1 MLVNFRVKN
10 FMSIEESILLDLRA
24 SSQEKQAHAF
34 NSGISGT
41 HLLNTTAIYGANA
54 SGKTTIVLALKVMQ
68 EIVREGFITRG
79 IKLRV
84 EPFLLDKKTKD
95 KPSEFEVNLII
106 KGTHYRYG
114 FSATREKITKEWL
127 YAYPNGEEKECFTRP
142 FGFNSES
149 DQKQERWQEI
159 KEMAGDNV
167 LWLSLG
173 AVLKASYLEPSVRFI
188 FDWFDKNLKI
198 IVDESRLEH
207 LGLSFSRFGRFSND
221 ISNNNAAEMCKDE
234 KTKTLIL
241 KYLESVDFSIKKIEV
256 IPKTEVIPEER
267 RLIRSRTT
275 ISFRPRDKL
284 KLFHSNEHQEGFDLQ
299 QESAGTQRFLELLT
313 PWITALRKG
322 HTLVVDELN
331 EKLHSRLI
339 RFLWEMFQ
347 NKDLNKKHAQLVVTT
362 HDTSLL
368 SLVNDL
374 EPFKDCIWFCAKKD
388 NGATLLFPLSTYET
402 DSIKDIE
409 EAYRT
414 GRFGGVPFVGDIDF
428 IIDALLEK

>member
-1 MLVNFRVKN
+1 MV
-10 FMSIEESILLDLRA
+10 
-24 SSQEKQAHAF
+24 
-34 NSGISGT
+34 
-41 HLLNTTAIYGANA
+41 
-54 SGKTTIVLALKVMQ
+54 
-68 EIVREGFITRG
+68 
-79 IKLRV
+79 
-84 EPFLLDKKTKD
+84 
-95 KPSEFEVNLII
+95 
-106 KGTHYRYG
+106 
-114 FSATREKITKEWL
+114 L
-127 YAYPNGEEKECFTRP
+127 YAYPNGEEKKKQTCFIRP
-142 FGFNSES
+142 GSNSES

-173 AVLKASYLEPSVRFI
+173 AVFKASY
-188 FDWFDKNLKI
+188 
-198 IVDESRLEH
+198 LEH

-221 ISNNNAAEMCKDE
+221 ISNNNVAEMCKDE

-275 ISFRPRDKL
+275 IDFRPRDKL

-299 QESAGTQRFLELLT
+299 QESAWTQRFLELLT

-322 HTLVVDELN
+322 YTLVVDELN
-331 EKLHSRLI
+331 EKLHFRLI

-374 EPFKDCIWFCAKKD
+374 ESFKDCIWFCAKKD
-388 NGATLLFPLSTYET
+388 NGATLLFPLSAYET

-414 GRFGGVPFVGDIDF
+414 GRFGGVPFVGGIDF
-428 IIDALLEK
+428 IIDTLLEK